1 MYGTQVNST
10 KQSTPAVG
18 LPKSSSARDSKKMLP
33 VIPLNVVQKLLLVTK
48 LAQSYWKKRKQIAA
62 LFLIWSDAKIYKLH
76 NKSTQVNSTKQ
87 STRTVGLSTSSIG
100 WDFKKH
106 CPQFFFFFKKFSKV
120 APKKEKNCYS
130 LFIWFDSKMYKLH
143 NKSKISKHFFVLV
156 LFFCASS
163 VTK

>member
-1 MYGTQVNST
+1 MQNIQIAQQKYTSEFYEAINSNCRAFH
-10 KQSTPAVG
+10 K
-18 LPKSSSARDSKKMLP
+18 
-33 VIPLNVVQKLLLVTK
+33 VQLVEIF
-48 LAQSYWKKRKQIAA
+48 KKR
-62 LFLIWSDAKIYKLH
+62 
-76 NKSTQVNSTKQ
+76 
-87 STRTVGLSTSSIG
+87 
-100 WDFKKH
+100 
-106 CPQFFFFFKKFSKV
+106 CPQFFFLFKKCSKV